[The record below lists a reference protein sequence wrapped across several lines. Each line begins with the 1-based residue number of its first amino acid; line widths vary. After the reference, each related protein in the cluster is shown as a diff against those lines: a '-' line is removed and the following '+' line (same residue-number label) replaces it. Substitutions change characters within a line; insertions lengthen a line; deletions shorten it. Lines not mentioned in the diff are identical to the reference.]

1 MSTTLRTRSLNR
13 TSTISTTFGTR
24 TSSPTTSFVEYH
36 RDAHRPAA
44 TTPHREEPR
53 VFAEDPFRAR
63 FGLQLPPGLR
73 EEARGMDWRTFTA
86 TYSPA
91 ATVGIRHLES
101 TRLRMGKFRFEA
113 DINGEHRSILA
124 TGPVSACTHLLADAG
139 RRVEILSFHQ
149 FDLFQATVTFIHT
162 VNEGRTAWAMGFGP
176 TRDLSAA
183 AALSSAGQR
192 LHG

>member
-1 MSTTLRTRSLNR
+1 MSTTLRT
-13 TSTISTTFGTR
+13 TTFGTR
-24 TSSPTTSFVEYH
+24 TFQPTTSFVEYH
-36 RDAHRPAA
+36 RDAHRPAI

-53 VFAEDPFRAR
+53 LFADDPFRAR

-86 TYSPA
+86 TYSPT

-101 TRLRMGKFRFEA
+101 TRLKMGKFRFEA
-113 DINGEHRSILA
+113 DINGSHEQIVA
-124 TGPVSACTHLLADAG
+124 TGPVSACTHLLANAG

-149 FDLFQATVTFIHT
+149 FDLFQATVTFIFTEHNGT
-162 VNEGRTAWAMGFGP
+162 TAWAMGFGP

>member
-1 MSTTLRTRSLNR
+1 MSTTTTFRTRTRGSF
-13 TSTISTTFGTR
+13 STTFGTHT
-24 TSSPTTSFVEYH
+24 TSPSTSFVEYH
-36 RDAHRPAA
+36 RDALRPAT
-44 TTPHREEPR
+44 TTPERSEPR
-53 VFAEDPFRAR
+53 IFADDPFRAR
-63 FGLQLPPGLR
+63 FGIQLPRGLR
-73 EEARGMDWRTFTA
+73 EEAYGMDWRTFTA

-91 ATVGIRHLES
+91 STVSIRHLES

-113 DINGEHRSILA
+113 DINGTHQEIIA

-149 FDLFQATVTFIHT
+149 FDLFQATVTFIYTMH
-162 VNEGRTAWAMGFGP
+162 EGTRAWAMGFGA

-183 AALSSAGQR
+183 AALSSASQR